1 MALPRESTFLPT
13 IKCSQCG
20 NEVEISMMG
29 EHLCA
34 ALATPE
40 CRELQVSLSTSTQ
53 ADKNTVTPPLEAE
66 ETFENS
72 YQATRNKYLR
82 TPPPVDT
89 GAANRYLSQGQ
100 LTPVSHSSSSRNTSP
115 KTPSR
120 RSGINR
126 RYNDDY
132 APEIAQDDGQRSP
145 RGYGRRPGGYG
156 GFRSQTPEP
165 ESNEEPEPLAKE
177 APAPTFFQ
185 RMGELAG
192 GYGGFGARPVEPS
205 TEPEKPVESEPEPEP
220 PQEAPGFLQ
229 RINDLAGSAFDAGRR
244 PSTANK
250 STFPQRK
257 DSLDHWDP
265 PPELTVSSD
274 NQLKPVRQ
282 NGYGGFNNPAAGEN
296 ASRGMARAETFPRP
310 AYPNDMSGR
319 RPSAA
324 GPQSDMNRRPSAP
337 YQQSNGGDINRRPS
351 MGPDT
356 SRRPP
361 PRTSLIKH
369 RANSSSVDLDKEFGV
384 RNPYH
389 TPTDSMSS
397 GYSSHSEHSNPPMNN
412 GPDRYMERNNSNP
425 VSRPRQ
431 QQQPPPMHES
441 NAKQR
446 RDNARPDLRID
457 PAIQEPQRGPG
468 RFVESP
474 YSASPRDDRY
484 DPAIQPG
491 LGGSRGNH
499 YDSLPKQNGF
509 DRGYGANGSN
519 GRSNDRGY
527 GSGPMPPPPSAPV
540 RQGSRDPLYAP
551 SRGDCKACR
560 MPITGKS
567 ISSADGRLT
576 GKYHKACF
584 VCTTCTRPFS
594 SAEFYVHR
602 DRPYCEI
609 HYHKLNGSLCG
620 SCDRGIE
627 GQYAED
633 EGRVKYHV
641 GCFRCLDCGV
651 SLSDGYFEV
660 DGKSY
665 CERDAW
671 RRIELEA
678 PPVLEPAPEQDH
690 NGGNNYSTPPP
701 PLPNGTAVPPT
712 SNGRPAGR
720 GMAARGTGAGMERG
734 PYGVAP
740 GSRTR
745 LNKRMTRIGMM

>member
-1 MALPRESTFLPT
+1 MQPVGQLLNFFCSRG
-13 IKCSQCG
+13 KCA
-20 NEVEISMMG
+20 NM
-29 EHLCA
+29 
-34 ALATPE
+34 LA
-40 CRELQVSLSTSTQ
+40 
-53 ADKNTVTPPLEAE
+53 D
-66 ETFENS
+66 
-72 YQATRNKYLR
+72 
-82 TPPPVDT
+82 
-89 GAANRYLSQGQ
+89 RYLSQGQ

-115 KTPSR
+115 KTPSG
-120 RSGINR
+120 RSGINK

-156 GFRSQTPEP
+156 GFGSQTPEP
-165 ESNEEPEPLAKE
+165 ESDEAAEPSAKE

-192 GYGGFGARPVEPS
+192 GYGGFSARP
-205 TEPEKPVESEPEPEP
+205 TEQPMEPEP
-220 PQEAPGFLQ
+220 PVQEESQPEPAGEAPGFLQ
-229 RINDLAGSAFDAGRR
+229 RINDLAGAAFDAGRR
-244 PSTANK
+244 PSASNK
-250 STFPQRK
+250 PAFPQRK

-265 PPELTVSSD
+265 PPDLTAPPN
-274 NQLKPVRQ
+274 NQQKPMRQ
-282 NGYGGFNNPAAGEN
+282 NGYGGFNDRAPVDNGA
-296 ASRGMARAETFPRP
+296 RGMARAETFPRP

-319 RPSAA
+319 RPSGT
-324 GPQSDMNRRPSAP
+324 GPQSEMNRRPSAP
-337 YQQSNGGDINRRPS
+337 YLRSGGDINRRPS

-361 PRTSLIKH
+361 PRTSLIRH
-369 RANSSSVDLDKEFGV
+369 NANSSSVDLDKEFGV

-389 TPTDSMSS
+389 TPSDSMSS
-397 GYSSHSEHSNPPMNN
+397 GYSSHSELSNAAPMNN
-412 GPDRYMERNNSNP
+412 GPGRYMERNNSDP
-425 VSRPRQ
+425 MSRSQ
-431 QQQPPPMHES
+431 QQQKQQQLQPPMPD
-441 NAKQR
+441 NQLMQR
-446 RDNARPDLRID
+446 RDNARPELRID
-457 PAIQEPQRGPG
+457 PAIQAPQRGPG

-484 DPAIQPG
+484 DPAIQQG
-491 LGGSRGNH
+491 LDGGRGNH
-499 YDSLPKQNGF
+499 CDSQQQHGLNG
-509 DRGYGANGSN
+509 GYGANGSN
-519 GRSNDRGY
+519 ARPNDRY
-527 GSGPMPPPPSAPV
+527 GAPTQPPAPV
-540 RQGSRDPLYAP
+540 RQGSRDPLYPP

-584 VCTTCTRPFS
+584 VCTTCTQPFS

-633 EGRVKYHV
+633 ETRVKYHV

-671 RRIELEA
+671 RRMESEA
-678 PPVLEPAPEQDH
+678 PSVPEPDYITANN
-690 NGGNNYSTPPP
+690 NGASNNPLP
-701 PLPNGTAVPPT
+701 PLPNGTIVPPT
-712 SNGRPAGR
+712 NTGRPTAGR
-720 GMAARGTGAGMERG
+720 GMAPRTGAGMERG

-740 GSRTR
+740 GARAR